1 MELKHYQQTVI
12 DDLQAYL
19 DTLLAHSGNLKSSFR
34 DYWQNHARTPLAA
47 DKTEP
52 YHDKSNGAPNVCVKV
67 PTAGGKTFIAVN
79 ALQTVFAARE
89 YFGSQQPRM
98 VVWLVPSES
107 ILSQTLA
114 DLSNLQHPYRQK
126 LNADF
131 SGRVYVLDKEQVLRG
146 HEFDADTVRHGVSIL
161 VMTFDSLKGRSKDV
175 LRAYREN
182 PNLSSFADLAQPEN
196 GLANYDNT
204 ALINVLRGLKP
215 VVIVDES
222 HNAATPLSQ
231 EMLANLNP
239 CFVLELTATPH
250 EHSNIISYVGALEL
264 KKEQMVKLP
273 LMISQQ
279 RSQAD
284 VMMAAITLRHNLE
297 TAARE
302 KAQAYI
308 RPMVLFQA
316 EPRSKDDKATFDK
329 VKQELLNL
337 GIPENQIAIKTG
349 EINELKNTD
358 LMSPDCPV
366 RFVIT
371 VNALKEGWNCPFA
384 YILAS
389 LANKS
394 SVVDVTQIVGRVLRQ
409 PYARNHALPELNCS
423 YVFTSSDKF
432 NETLENVA
440 KGLNAAG
447 FSERDYR
454 IAGQPEAETENGFRR
469 PETPGQSEQP
479 ELTLSA
485 PEMPSEN
492 PAEDE
497 DWRIPD
503 GFRLPENNTAA
514 SSDNPQAEEI
524 KRLQEQSAT
533 ASQTFREQAEQTDTP
548 LPSELSGKTNMQKMR
563 DEFVNEMADFRLPQ
577 FVQAGFSNQL
587 FVADDEKVLFDKDNL
602 LKSFELRKADRNID
616 FGNIDAVLYA
626 GDADEHGRLD
636 FSPLKG
642 NEKQYFSGLFAQS
655 SNEGQ
660 QKMLADKLFELAGRK
675 SFYPI
680 SDQDVRTYFRDIVNM
695 MTAAQRQHCFEH
707 LHQYFKAI
715 KDKIDRLAHEF
726 SEKEFKKHRD
736 IDNITLQPVYA
747 FPPEI
752 LPKDLAVPLSRSLYG
767 REGKMNDF
775 EVNMLRQILQDDGI
789 RLRWWHRNEERKA
802 YSFHINA
809 FINHRPDFILFT
821 EKGTVVLL
829 ETKGSHLTGADSQAK
844 IRAGAVWEN
853 AANTLNDGRRY
864 RYMMVFEHNRL
875 DGAYTLAEALERL
888 RHW

>member
-1 MELKHYQQTVI
+1 MELKQYQQTVI

-19 DTLLAHSGNLKSSFR
+19 DMLLKHSGNLKTAFA

-52 YHDKSNGAPNVCVKV
+52 YHDKLNGAPNVCVKV

-79 ALQTVFAARE
+79 ALQAVFAARG
-89 YFGSQQPRM
+89 YFGAQQPRM

-114 DLSNLQHPYRQK
+114 NLGNLQHPYRQK
-126 LNADF
+126 LNVDF
-131 SGRVYVLDKEQVLRG
+131 SGRVNVLDKEQVLRG

-161 VMTFDSLKGRSKDV
+161 VLTFDSLKGRSKEV

-182 PNLSSFADLAQPEN
+182 PNLSSFADLAQPEDE
-196 GLANYDNT
+196 LAEYDNT
-204 ALINVLRGLKP
+204 SLINVLRGLNP
-215 VVIVDES
+215 VVMVDES

-250 EHSNIISYVGALEL
+250 KHSNIISYVSALEL

-284 VMMAAITLRHNLE
+284 VMMAAITLRYNLE

-316 EPRSKDDKATFDK
+316 EPKSRDDKTTFDK
-329 VKQELLNL
+329 VKQALLDL

-349 EINELKNTD
+349 ETNELKSAD

-371 VNALKEGWNCPFA
+371 VNALKEGWDCPFA

-409 PYARNHALPELNCS
+409 PYARNHVLPELNCS

-432 NETLENVA
+432 HETLENVA

-447 FSERDYR
+447 FSEQDYR
-454 IAGQPEAETENGFRR
+454 IAGQLKDETENGLGL
-469 PETPGQSEQP
+469 PENPEQP
-479 ELTLSA
+479 ELPLSA
-485 PEMPSEN
+485 PKIPSEN
-492 PAEDE
+492 QAEE
-497 DWRIPD
+497 EHWRIPD
-503 GFRLPENNTAA
+503 TFRLPESGAESSPHNPIAQKMVQLQHDTAQI
-514 SSDNPQAEEI
+514 SQAFSHAA
-524 KRLQEQSAT
+524 Q
-533 ASQTFREQAEQTDTP
+533 QTEHA
-548 LPSELSGKTNMQKMR
+548 LPPELSGKTHMQKMR
-563 DEFVNEMADFRLPQ
+563 DEFVNEMAGFRLPQ
-577 FVQAGFSNQL
+577 FVQAGFSNEL
-587 FVADDEKVLFDKDNL
+587 FIANDEKVLFDKDNL
-602 LKSFELRKADRNID
+602 LKSFELRKADKNID
-616 FGNIDAVLYA
+616 FGNIQTVLYA
-626 GDADEHGRLD
+626 GDADDHGNVG
-636 FSPLKG
+636 FAPLKG
-642 NEKQYFSGLFAQS
+642 KNKQYFLDLFNGYSDATQQKTLVNNLFA
-655 SNEGQ
+655 
-660 QKMLADKLFELAGRK
+660 LAGRK
-675 SFYPI
+675 TFYPI
-680 SDQDVRTYFRDIVNM
+680 SDNDVRAYFHDIVDT

-707 LHQYFKAI
+707 LHQYFQAI
-715 KDKIDRLAHEF
+715 KQKIDNLTSEF
-726 SEKEFKKHRD
+726 AEKEFKKQSD
-736 IDNITLQPVYA
+736 FGNIALQSAYA
-747 FPPEI
+747 FPFEI
-752 LPKDLAVPLSRSLYG
+752 TPKELAISLNRSLYN

-775 EVNMLRQILQDDGI
+775 EMEMLRQILQDDGI

-809 FINHRPDFILFT
+809 FINHYPDFILFT

-829 ETKGSHLTGADSQAK
+829 ETKGDQLDGSKSKAK
-844 IRAGAVWEN
+844 IRAGATWEN

-875 DGAYTLAEALERL
+875 DGAYTLTEALERL

>member
-19 DTLLAHSGNLKSSFR
+19 DTLLAHSGNLKTAFA

-47 DKTEP
+47 DKIEP
-52 YHDKSNGAPNVCVKV
+52 YHDKLNGAPNVCLKV

-79 ALQTVFAARE
+79 ALQAVFAARE
-89 YFGSQQPRM
+89 YFGAQQPRM

-114 DLSNLQHPYRQK
+114 NLGNLQHPYRQK
-126 LNADF
+126 LNVDF
-131 SGRVYVLDKEQVLRG
+131 SGRVNVLDKEQVLRG

-182 PNLSSFADLAQPEN
+182 PNLSSFVNLAQPEN
-196 GLANYDNT
+196 ELAEYDNT
-204 ALINVLRGLKP
+204 ALINVLRSLKP

-222 HNAATPLSQ
+222 HNATTPLSQ

-250 EHSNIISYVGALEL
+250 EHSNIISYVGALDL

-297 TAARE
+297 TAASA
-302 KAQAYI
+302 KAQAHI

-316 EPRSKDDKATFDK
+316 EPRSRDDKATFDK

-349 EINELKNTD
+349 EINELKNVD

-371 VNALKEGWNCPFA
+371 VNALKEGWDCPFA

-409 PYARNHALPELNCS
+409 PYARNHVLPELNCS

-432 NETLENVA
+432 HETLENVA

-447 FSERDYR
+447 FSEKDYR
-454 IAGQPEAETENGFRR
+454 IAGQLEPEAENDFRL
-469 PETPGQSEQP
+469 PETPEQP
-479 ELTLSA
+479 ELSLSA

-492 PAEDE
+492 QAEDE
-497 DWRIPD
+497 NWRIPD
-503 GFRLPENNTAA
+503 TFRLPENGAA
-514 SSDNPQAEEI
+514 VSSGNPVDQAM
-524 KRLQEQSAT
+524 KQLQKHSAT
-533 ASQTFREQAEQTDTP
+533 ASETFKNEAEQTEKP
-548 LPSELSGKTNMQKMR
+548 LPPELSGKTNMQKMR
-563 DEFVNEMADFRLPQ
+563 DEFMNEMADFRLPQ

-587 FVADDEKVLFDKDNL
+587 FVENDERVLFDKDNL

-616 FGNIDAVLYA
+616 FSNIQAVLYT
-626 GDADEHGRLD
+626 GDADEHGNVG
-636 FSPLKG
+636 FAPLKG
-642 NEKQYFSGLFAQS
+642 RDKQYFLDLFNGYSNTTQQKTLVDNLFA
-655 SNEGQ
+655 
-660 QKMLADKLFELAGRK
+660 LAGRK

-680 SDQDVRTYFRDIVNM
+680 SDDDVRTYFRDIVDT
-695 MTAAQRQHCFEH
+695 MTAEQRQHCFEH
-707 LHQYFKAI
+707 LHHYFKAI
-715 KDKIDRLAHEF
+715 KLKIDSLTREF
-726 SEKEFKKHRD
+726 AEKEFKKQHD
-736 IDNITLQPVYA
+736 MGNIALQPAYA

-752 LPKDLAVPLSRSLYG
+752 TPKELAANFSQSLYN
-767 REGKMNDF
+767 REGRMNDF
-775 EVNMLRQILQDDGI
+775 EADMLRQILQDDGI
-789 RLRWWHRNEERKA
+789 RLRWWHRNEERKGF
-802 YSFHINA
+802 YINA
-809 FINHRPDFILFT
+809 FINHYPDFILLT
-821 EKGTVVLL
+821 ENGTVVLL
-829 ETKGSHLTGADSQAK
+829 ETKGSQLDGSDSQAK
-844 IRAGAVWEN
+844 IRVGAAWEN

-864 RYMMVFEHNRL
+864 RYMMVFEHSQL
-875 DGAYTLAEALERL
+875 DDAYTLAEALERL

>member
-19 DTLLAHSGNLKSSFR
+19 NTLLRHQGSLKTAFAG
-34 DYWQNHARTPLAA
+34 YWQNHARTPLAA

-89 YFGSQQPRM
+89 YFGAQQPRM

-114 DLSNLQHPYRQK
+114 NLSNLQHPYRQK

-182 PNLSSFADLAQPEN
+182 PNLSSFADLVQPEN

-231 EMLANLNP
+231 EMLVNLNP

-284 VMMAAITLRHNLE
+284 VMMAAITLRYNLE

-371 VNALKEGWNCPFA
+371 VNALKEGWDCPFA

-409 PYARNHALPELNCS
+409 PYAHNHVLPELNCS

-432 NETLENVA
+432 HETLENVA

-447 FSERDYR
+447 FSEQDYR
-454 IAGQPEAETENGFRR
+454 IAAQLEPEAENGFKLLKNL
-469 PETPGQSEQP
+469 EQP
-479 ELTLSA
+479 ELSLSA
-485 PEMPSEN
+485 AEIPSDN
-492 PAEDE
+492 QTEDE
-497 DWRIPD
+497 NWHIPD
-503 GFRLPENNTAA
+503 TFRLPGNEAAVSTHNPIVQQIEQLQHNTAQI
-514 SSDNPQAEEI
+514 SQAFSHAA
-524 KRLQEQSAT
+524 Q
-533 ASQTFREQAEQTDTP
+533 QTEHA
-548 LPSELSGKTNMQKMR
+548 LPPELSGKTNMQKMR
-563 DEFVNEMADFRLPQ
+563 DEFVEEMADFRLPQ
-577 FVQAGFSNQL
+577 FVQAGFSNEL
-587 FVADDEKVLFDKDNL
+587 FVSNDEKILFDKDNL
-602 LKSFELRKADRNID
+602 LKSFELRKADKNID
-616 FGNIDAVLYA
+616 FGNIETVLYTSEI
-626 GDADEHGRLD
+626 DEHGKVD

-642 NEKQYFSGLFAQS
+642 KDRAYFADLFSQS
-655 SNEGQ
+655 SNESQ
-660 QKMLADKLFELAGRK
+660 QKMLVEKLFELAGKK

-680 SDQDVRTYFRDIVNM
+680 SDNDVREYFRNIVNM

-707 LHQYFKAI
+707 LHQYFAVI
-715 KDKIDRLAHEF
+715 KRKIDGLAREF
-726 SEKEFKKHRD
+726 SEKEFKKQFD
-736 IDNITLQPVYA
+736 INDIALQA
-747 FPPEI
+747 IHTFTSEI
-752 LPKDLAVPLSRSLYG
+752 LPKELAVPLSRSLYN
-767 REGKMNDF
+767 RESKMNDF
-775 EVNMLRQILQDDGI
+775 EMNILRHILQDDDI
-789 RLRWWHRNEERKA
+789 RLHWWHRNEERKGF
-802 YSFHINA
+802 YINA
-809 FINHRPDFILFT
+809 FINHYPDFILLT
-821 EKGTVVLL
+821 ENGTVVLL
-829 ETKGSHLTGADSQAK
+829 ETKGSQLDGSDSQAK

-853 AANTLNDGRRY
+853 AANTLNDGHRY
-864 RYMMVFEHNRL
+864 RYMMVFEHSRL
-875 DGAYTLAEALERL
+875 DGAYTLAETLERL